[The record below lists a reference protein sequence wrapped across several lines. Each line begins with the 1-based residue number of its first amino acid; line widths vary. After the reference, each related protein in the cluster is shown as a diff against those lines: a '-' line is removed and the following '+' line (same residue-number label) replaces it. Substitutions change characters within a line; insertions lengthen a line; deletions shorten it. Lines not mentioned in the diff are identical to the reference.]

1 MNLMKF
7 IFGFLLINLF
17 LIDEVQSNS
26 KESECDDLSV
36 NYEEDQFLTKREQI
50 EMMDEALIASLDK
63 FESCI
68 KSQSNLINNDNSNP
82 SSSTSF
88 ESQELSGNASS
99 TGSEELSENMDSD
112 TNSSELDESQL
123 SYENES
129 NNDIQSTGKN
139 ENFGSNGKLPEDIPQ
154 DDNDDVLAKQIK
166 NAALKEKDPEKREK
180 IWNEYRKYKNLPLVI
195 DFIFKKNI

>member
-82 SSSTSF
+82 SNSTSF

-180 IWNEYRKYKNLPLVI
+180 IWNEYRKYKNLPLS
-195 DFIFKKNI
+195 D

>member
-1 MNLMKF
+1 
-7 IFGFLLINLF
+7 
-17 LIDEVQSNS
+17 
-26 KESECDDLSV
+26 
-36 NYEEDQFLTKREQI
+36 
-50 EMMDEALIASLDK
+50 MMDEALIASLDK

-180 IWNEYRKYKNLPLVI
+180 IWNEYRKYKNLPLS
-195 DFIFKKNI
+195 D

>member
-88 ESQELSGNASS
+88 ESQELSSNASS

-180 IWNEYRKYKNLPLVI
+180 IWNEYRKYKNLPLS
-195 DFIFKKNI
+195 D

>member
-1 MNLMKF
+1 
-7 IFGFLLINLF
+7 
-17 LIDEVQSNS
+17 
-26 KESECDDLSV
+26 
-36 NYEEDQFLTKREQI
+36 
-50 EMMDEALIASLDK
+50 MMDEALIASLDK

-82 SSSTSF
+82 SNSTSF
-88 ESQELSGNASS
+88 PESQELSGNASS

-129 NNDIQSTGKN
+129 NNNIQSTGKMK
-139 ENFGSNGKLPEDIPQ
+139 NFGSNGKLPEDIPQ

-166 NAALKEKDPEKREK
+166 NAALKEKDPEKRE
-180 IWNEYRKYKNLPLVI
+180 NLERI
-195 DFIFKKNI
+195 

>member
-166 NAALKEKDPEKREK
+166 NAALKEKDPEKRKK
-180 IWNEYRKYKNLPLVI
+180 IWNEYRKYKNLPLS
-195 DFIFKKNI
+195 D

>member
-17 LIDEVQSNS
+17 LIYEVQSNS

-112 TNSSELDESQL
+112 TSSSELDESQL

-129 NNDIQSTGKN
+129 NNDTQSTEKMKILVLM
-139 ENFGSNGKLPEDIPQ
+139 ENCRKTF
-154 DDNDDVLAKQIK
+154 
-166 NAALKEKDPEKREK
+166 LKMTMMMFWQNR
-180 IWNEYRKYKNLPLVI
+180 
-195 DFIFKKNI
+195 

>member
-1 MNLMKF
+1 
-7 IFGFLLINLF
+7 
-17 LIDEVQSNS
+17 
-26 KESECDDLSV
+26 
-36 NYEEDQFLTKREQI
+36 
-50 EMMDEALIASLDK
+50 MMDEALIASLDK

-123 SYENES
+123 SYENV
-129 NNDIQSTGKN
+129 ITT
-139 ENFGSNGKLPEDIPQ
+139 L
-154 DDNDDVLAKQIK
+154 
-166 NAALKEKDPEKREK
+166 
-180 IWNEYRKYKNLPLVI
+180 EYW
-195 DFIFKKNI
+195 KK

>member
-180 IWNEYRKYKNLPLVI
+180 IWNEYRKYKNLPLS
-195 DFIFKKNI
+195 N

>member
-112 TNSSELDESQL
+112 TSSSELDESQL

-180 IWNEYRKYKNLPLVI
+180 
-195 DFIFKKNI
+195 FGTNIENIKIYL

>member
-180 IWNEYRKYKNLPLVI
+180 IWNEYRKYKNLPLS
-195 DFIFKKNI
+195 D

>member
-1 MNLMKF
+1 MTLMKF

-36 NYEEDQFLTKREQI
+36 DYEEDQYLTKREQI
-50 EMMDEALIASLDK
+50 EMMDKALIASLDK

-68 KSQSNLINNDNSNP
+68 KSQSNLINSDNSNP

-88 ESQELSGNASS
+88 ESQELTGNASS
-99 TGSEELSENMDSD
+99 TGSEELSENTDSD

-129 NNDIQSTGKN
+129 NNEIQSTGKN

-180 IWNEYRKYKNLPLVI
+180 IWNEYRKYKNLPLS
-195 DFIFKKNI
+195 D

>member
-7 IFGFLLINLF
+7 IFGFFLINLF

-180 IWNEYRKYKNLPLVI
+180 IWNEYRKYKNLPLS
-195 DFIFKKNI
+195 D

>member
-1 MNLMKF
+1 MNLMKI

-36 NYEEDQFLTKREQI
+36 NYEENQFLTKREQI

-99 TGSEELSENMDSD
+99 TGLEELSENMDSD

-180 IWNEYRKYKNLPLVI
+180 IWNEYRKYKNLPLS
-195 DFIFKKNI
+195 D

>member
-1 MNLMKF
+1 
-7 IFGFLLINLF
+7 
-17 LIDEVQSNS
+17 
-26 KESECDDLSV
+26 
-36 NYEEDQFLTKREQI
+36 
-50 EMMDEALIASLDK
+50 MMDEALIASLDK

-129 NNDIQSTGKN
+129 NNNIQSTGKN

-166 NAALKEKDPEKREK
+166 NAALKEKDPEREK
-180 IWNEYRKYKNLPLVI
+180 KFGTNIENIK
-195 DFIFKKNI
+195 IFL

>member
-129 NNDIQSTGKN
+129 NNDIQSTEKN

-180 IWNEYRKYKNLPLVI
+180 IWNEYRKYKNLPLS
-195 DFIFKKNI
+195 D

>member
-68 KSQSNLINNDNSNP
+68 KSQSNLITNDNSNP

-180 IWNEYRKYKNLPLVI
+180 IWNEYRKYKNLPLS
-195 DFIFKKNI
+195 D

>member
-112 TNSSELDESQL
+112 TSSSELDESQL

-129 NNDIQSTGKN
+129 NNDTQSTGKN

-166 NAALKEKDPEKREK
+166 NAALKEKDPEKERK
-180 IWNEYRKYKNLPLVI
+180 IWNEYRKYKNLPLS
-195 DFIFKKNI
+195 D

>member
-166 NAALKEKDPEKREK
+166 NAALKEKNPEKREK
-180 IWNEYRKYKNLPLVI
+180 IWNEYRKYKNLPLS
-195 DFIFKKNI
+195 D

>member
-180 IWNEYRKYKNLPLVI
+180 
-195 DFIFKKNI
+195 FGTNIENIKIYL